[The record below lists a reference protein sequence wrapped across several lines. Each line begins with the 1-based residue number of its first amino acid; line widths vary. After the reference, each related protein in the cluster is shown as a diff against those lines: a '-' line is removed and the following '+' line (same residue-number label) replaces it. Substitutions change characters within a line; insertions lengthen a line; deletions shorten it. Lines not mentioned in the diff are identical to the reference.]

1 MWSCIRDNNGIQV
14 LLRLVREKKLL
25 VDVDC
30 IRALACKALCGLS
43 RSDEIRQLMGKLQI
57 FNSGE
62 LQSKRLVLGLKVYF
76 WLNREHLC

>member
-1 MWSCIRDNNGIQV
+1 MWSCIRDNNGIKV
-14 LLRLVREKKLL
+14 LLSLLTGKTLL
-25 VDVDC
+25 VDADC

-43 RSDEIRQLMGKLQI
+43 RSDEIRQVLGKLQI

-62 LQSKRLVLGLKVYF
+62 LQSKCLLSGLKVYF